1 MSSKYIPTVFILFDS
16 LSFMIIQSVGSK
28 AILIFKNI
36 FFNSVSKH
44 NIILH
49 YMISIYNVM
58 KKHQTKKYDL
68 SGSELLVILE
78 MIV

>member
-1 MSSKYIPTVFILFDS
+1 
-16 LSFMIIQSVGSK
+16 
-28 AILIFKNI
+28 
-36 FFNSVSKH
+36 
-44 NIILH
+44 
-49 YMISIYNVM
+49 MISIYNVM